1 MLGGVVVDGVFVA
14 PEDADGVAADA
25 QTRAGDEA
33 LVDGVVLAFVFLG
46 EKPTIGNVL
55 GAVLI
60 TAGVLVAALVR

>member
-1 MLGGVVVDGVFVA
+1 MVRTPAGAAQSATAEQTIASALRMSAVA
-14 PEDADGVAADA
+14 
-25 QTRAGDEA
+25 
-33 LVDGVVLAFVFLG
+33 LAFVFLG